1 MLMTMLP
8 SANVREK
15 VYKVMNIK
23 GILLKQYTK
32 RLFKAGK

>member
-8 SANVREK
+8 SAKHSSYSRANVHEK

-23 GILLKQYTK
+23 GILLKQ
-32 RLFKAGK
+32 